1 MRFLTD
7 AMARLGGE
15 RAAKRGTRRRV
26 AKAPDW
32 RRRRQVGAGVLVAAV
47 AVSGTWLWTSGW
59 VARQIDHAEQA
70 TLRASARAGLKVE
83 DVLVEGRVRTRR
95 SAIVS
100 ALSVTRD
107 APILA
112 FDPYGAKA
120 RLESL
125 PWVRGATVVR
135 RLPGVIYVRLVERR
149 PLALW
154 QHEGRTAVIDHRGA
168 VIPGIRPEAFT
179 DLPFL
184 VGADAPEHARELVA
198 MLDSAPK
205 LRARVAAAVRVRGRR
220 WNVRLTGDIDVRLPE
235 RDPAAA
241 WAQLAGLQR
250 RHGVLERDIVAIDL
264 RLPDRLVVRT
274 APGANLNGRPAAPAE
289 ET

>member
-1 MRFLTD
+1 M
-7 AMARLGGE
+7 
-15 RAAKRGTRRRV
+15 
-26 AKAPDW
+26 
-32 RRRRQVGAGVLVAAV
+32 LVAAV

-154 QHEGRTAVIDHRGA
+154 QHDGRTAVIDHRGA

-184 VGADAPEHARELVA
+184 VGADAPEHAR
-198 MLDSAPK
+198 
-205 LRARVAAAVRVRGRR
+205 AVRVRGRR

-241 WAQLAGLQR
+241 WTQLAGLQR